1 MLGRDCE
8 DSGDTV
14 IRIATIYRKG
24 KHLYFHASS
33 RTTSGVWIATSP
45 FSMLPADASL
55 AQKAGAIE
63 GALEGSREEVDH
75 PTEFRELITP
85 LLSLANVKSWATF
98 SRKARCCTVEMDDK
112 SIAFVPHD
120 NLGSREGFAPR
131 NDRVVRVSS
140 GASREEVGRCLDRAF
155 DTCT

>member
-1 MLGRDCE
+1 MMRMA
-8 DSGDTV
+8 TV
-14 IRIATIYRKG
+14 YRKG

-45 FSMLPADASL
+45 FSMLPVDASL
-55 AQKAGAIE
+55 DEKGEAIA

-75 PTEFRELITP
+75 PTDFRELITP
-85 LLSLANVKSWATF
+85 LLSLANTKSWATF

-112 SIAFVPHD
+112 NITFVPHD
-120 NLGSREGFAPR
+120 NLGSREGLEPR
-131 NDRVVRVSS
+131 NDRATGLAI
-140 GASREEVGRCLDRAF
+140 GASREEVGEWLDRAL